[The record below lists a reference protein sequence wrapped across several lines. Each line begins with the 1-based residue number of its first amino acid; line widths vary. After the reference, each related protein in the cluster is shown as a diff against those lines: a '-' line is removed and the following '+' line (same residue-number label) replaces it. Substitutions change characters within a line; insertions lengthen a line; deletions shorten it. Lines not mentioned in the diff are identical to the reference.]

1 MGSGANYV
9 HQEQSFPL
17 LAVNNPHS
25 TPVTVD
31 VLVEGKPLSI
41 VVDTGAAVSL
51 LPESVFKDLFPDT
64 DLQPSDMVLRT
75 YTGESI
81 SVCGECC
88 VNVVYGNQAPC
99 NLGLVVVRGRGP
111 SLFGRNWLRD
121 IRLDWPQIFSVRCNT
136 ETTLAALLK
145 QYEDVFAPGLG
156 TIKNCTADLC
166 VKESA
171 KPVFCKARSVPLSL
185 KAAVEETL
193 EHLENFGA
201 LEKVCYSDWATPVPK
216 KDGSVRLCG
225 DYKVPVNPS
234 LEVEQ
239 YPLPKPD
246 EVFAT
251 LAGGKK
257 FSTLDL
263 APAYNQLPL
272 TESSSGLCVCP
283 LASLQLPQFFSVPWT
298 RSYKAYRWSDVLH

>member
-1 MGSGANYV
+1 M
-9 HQEQSFPL
+9 
-17 LAVNNPHS
+17 
-25 TPVTVD
+25 
-31 VLVEGKPLSI
+31 

-64 DLQPSDMVLRT
+64 DLQPSDMVLRM

-81 SVCGECC
+81 SVCGECRI
-88 VNVVYGNQAPC
+88 NVVYGNQAPC
-99 NLGLVVVRGRGP
+99 NLGFVVVRGRDP
-111 SLFGRNWLRD
+111 SLLGCNWLRD
-121 IRLDWPQIFSVRCNT
+121 IRLDWPQICSVRCST

-156 TIKNCTADLC
+156 TIKNYTADLC

-193 EHLENFGA
+193 EHLENLGA
-201 LEKVCYSDWATPVPK
+201 LEKVRYSDWATPVVVVPK

-225 DYKVPVNPS
+225 DYKVSVNPA

-263 APAYNQLPL
+263 AHAKTSCHLLNPL
-272 TESSSGLCVCP
+272 VNMLQSILIVACIVISGCP

-298 RSYKAYRWSDVLH
+298 RSYKA

>member
-1 MGSGANYV
+1 M
-9 HQEQSFPL
+9 
-17 LAVNNPHS
+17 
-25 TPVTVD
+25 
-31 VLVEGKPLSI
+31 SI

-81 SVCGECC
+81 SVCGQCC

-111 SLFGRNWLRD
+111 SLLGCNWLRD

-156 TIKNCTADLC
+156 TIKNYTADLC

-171 KPVFCKARSVPLSL
+171 KPVFCSVPLSQVV
-185 KAAVEETL
+185 KVE
-193 EHLENFGA
+193 FR
-201 LEKVCYSDWATPVPK
+201 WVPCS
-216 KDGSVRLCG
+216 GVHTMFFSSF
-225 DYKVPVNPS
+225 YIFN
-234 LEVEQ
+234 
-239 YPLPKPD
+239 
-246 EVFAT
+246 T
-251 LAGGKK
+251 
-257 FSTLDL
+257 STLRNCMMPHWHL
-263 APAYNQLPL
+263 RAFL
-272 TESSSGLCVCP
+272 
-283 LASLQLPQFFSVPWT
+283 
-298 RSYKAYRWSDVLH
+298 